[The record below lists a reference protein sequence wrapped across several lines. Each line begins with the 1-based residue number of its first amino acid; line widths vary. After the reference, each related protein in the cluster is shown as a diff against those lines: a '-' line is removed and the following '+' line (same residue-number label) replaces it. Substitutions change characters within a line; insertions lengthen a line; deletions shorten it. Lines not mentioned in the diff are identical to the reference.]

1 MKFST
6 SLVLLVAATAAML
19 ATVHVHALPH
29 ASQAKGKSS
38 LDKAG
43 DHLDSAVTST
53 KRAVGE
59 SINAGKNLAKAGGRL
74 VKGSVEKVHDEVHEH
89 VDGAKEKT
97 RKVVNAILD

>member
-6 SLVLLVAATAAML
+6 SLVLLVAATVAML

-29 ASQAKGKSS
+29 PGQAEDKSS

-43 DHLDSAVTST
+43 DHLDKAATST

-89 VDGAKEKT
+89 VNDAKKKT
-97 RKVVNAILD
+97 RKVVDAILD